1 MPHYVSQ
8 FHCYNESIP
17 KHTGIKTKLKV
28 YYLHDCFWT
37 ISTIF
42 CNHLF
47 SSDDSTSA
55 KTSSNIFEASLNKTK
70 QNMAENRF

>member
-1 MPHYVSQ
+1 MQHHISQ
-8 FHCYNESIP
+8 FHCYNGSIP
-17 KHTGIKTKLKV
+17 KHTSVKTKLKIN
-28 YYLHDCFWT
+28 YLHDCLWT

-42 CNHLF
+42 SNHLF

-70 QNMAENRF
+70 NG